1 MRKLAII
8 GASTGQEQLCLNA
21 KAMKDVESYCFAWEK
36 GAVCKDIVD
45 HFIPISITEKDRIV
59 DYCKKIG
66 IKGVV
71 SNASELTAQV
81 TSYVADKLGLT
92 GTPYTNLINIQDKNY
107 VREKTKN
114 INGLGKISSYA
125 SSYSELKNI
134 SHFPCVIKPIV
145 GSAKKGVNFIEN
157 NKSIDTLEVTD
168 DLKNSTFIVEQYISG
183 REVSVES
190 LSFHGKHQ
198 VIQITDKIT
207 TGAPHFVELGHLQP
221 SSLPDEIV
229 NRINDIIPLILDSVG
244 FTNGAS
250 HTEMKITPN
259 NEIYLIE
266 INPRGGGDEISNTL
280 VEYSTD
286 CNYVRE
292 MINIALDDFYF
303 KEINNIAYSGIYFVC
318 KQTERLLRYCRD
330 LKKYPYI
337 VSAEYDGLPLKDS
350 TTNYERNGHILYKN
364 KDKRIEL

>member
-1 MRKLAII
+1 MRKIAII

-21 KAMKDVESYCFAWEK
+21 KAMDDVESYCFAWEK
-36 GAVCKDIVD
+36 GAVCKNIVD
-45 HFIPISITEKDRIV
+45 HFIPISITDKDSIV

-66 IKGVV
+66 INGVV

-81 TSYVADKLGLT
+81 ASYVADKLGLV
-92 GTPYTNLINIQDKNY
+92 GIPYHTIVNIQDKSY

-114 INGLGKISSYA
+114 IDGLGKLKNSVVPF
-125 SSYSELKNI
+125 SELKSI

-157 NKSIDTLEVTD
+157 QKSLDNLVIPEDIKKYDFL
-168 DLKNSTFIVEQYISG
+168 IEQYIVG

-198 VIQITDKIT
+198 VVQITDKLT

-221 SSLPDEIV
+221 TSLSNEVIDKIH
-229 NRINDIIPLILDSVG
+229 NLIPLILDSVG

-280 VEYSTD
+280 VEYTTN

-292 MINIALDDFYF
+292 MINIALDDFSF
-303 KEINNIAYSGIYFVC
+303 KEINNICYAGIYFIC
-318 KQTERLLRYCRD
+318 KQNERLIKYFQ
-330 LKKYPYI
+330 KKNEYPFI
-337 VSAEYDGLPLKDS
+337 VAAEYDGMHLKDS
-350 TTNYERNGHILYKN
+350 TTNYDRNGYILYKN